1 MNYLLLLGGFALLIA
16 AGEVLVRGAAGM
28 ALKAKIP
35 PLVVGLT
42 VVSLGTSSP
51 ELFASL
57 QAALQG
63 DSEIA
68 VGNVLGSNI
77 ANLGLVL
84 GITALIFPIAV
95 DEDLVR
101 RDWPVMMIASA
112 LFFGLGFDGTLGWVD
127 GMVFIA
133 LLIAFTAYLIVQSR
147 RRRKADV
154 ITSNDPGLPREES
167 DEVDDY
173 GTYGSKP
180 YVLLFGLVALGCVG
194 LYYGSEWFV
203 EGAKQIAYDFGISKH
218 VVGVTVVAF
227 GTSVP
232 ELAASSVAAF
242 RKQTDISIGNL
253 IGSNIFNI
261 FCVLGVTASA
271 KSLNVGVNVIRFD
284 MLWMIGIAAIML
296 PLMVTGRRITR
307 GKGAILLA
315 IYVAYIYFL
324 VA

>member
-1 MNYLLLLGGFALLIA
+1 MNLLLLLGGFALLIA

-28 ALKAKIP
+28 ALKASIP

-112 LFFGLGFDGTLGWVD
+112 LFFALGYDGTLGLPD
-127 GMVFIA
+127 G
-133 LLIAFTAYLIVQSR
+133 IAFVLSLIGFMTYLVVQSR
-147 RRRKADV
+147 RRKKADV
-154 ITSNDPGLPREES
+154 LKSNDIGNQV
-167 DEVDDY
+167 EVDGY
-173 GTYGSKP
+173 GTYGQKS
-180 YVLLFGLVALGCVG
+180 YVLLLGLVALGCVG
-194 LYYGSEWFV
+194 LYFGSEWFV
-203 EGAKQIAYDFGISKH
+203 QGAVNIAYDLGISKH

-232 ELAASSVAAF
+232 ELAASAVAAY
-242 RKQTDISIGNL
+242 RQQTDISIGNL
-253 IGSNIFNI
+253 VGSNIFNI
-261 FCVLGVTASA
+261 FCVLGITATA
-271 KSLNVGVNVIRFD
+271 RPLNVGENVIQFD
-284 MLWMIGIAAIML
+284 MLWMLGIAAILL
-296 PLMVTGRRITR
+296 PLMVFGRKITR
-307 GKGAILLA
+307 WKGALLLA
-315 IYVAYIYFL
+315 IYVTYILTL
-324 VA
+324 VL

>member
-1 MNYLLLLGGFALLIA
+1 MNLLLLLGGFALLIA

-28 ALKAKIP
+28 ALKASIP

-63 DSEIA
+63 DSEVA

-112 LFFGLGFDGTLGWVD
+112 LFFALGYDGTLGLVD
-127 GMVFIA
+127 GIVFV
-133 LLIAFTAYLIVQSR
+133 LSLIGFITYLVVQSR
-147 RRRKADV
+147 KRKKSDV
-154 ITSNDPGLPREES
+154 LKNNDPENQ
-167 DEVDDY
+167 DEVDGY
-173 GTYGSKP
+173 GTYGQKS
-180 YVLLFGLVALGCVG
+180 YALLLGLVAMGCVG

-203 EGAKQIAYDFGISKH
+203 QGAVNIAYDVGISKH

-232 ELAASSVAAF
+232 ELAASAVAAY
-242 RKQTDISIGNL
+242 RQQTDISIGNL
-253 IGSNIFNI
+253 VGSNIFNI
-261 FCVLGVTASA
+261 FCVLGITATA
-271 KSLNVGVNVIRFD
+271 KPLTVGENVIQFD
-284 MLWMIGIAAIML
+284 MFWMLGIAAILL
-296 PLMVTGRRITR
+296 PLIVLGRKITR
-307 GKGAILLA
+307 WKGALLLA
-315 IYVAYIYFL
+315 IYVTYILTL
-324 VA
+324 VL

>member
-1 MNYLLLLGGFALLIA
+1 MNLLLLLGGFALLIA

-28 ALKAKIP
+28 ALKASIP

-112 LFFGLGFDGTLGWVD
+112 LFFALGYDGTLGLVD
-127 GMVFIA
+127 G
-133 LLIAFTAYLIVQSR
+133 IAFVLSLIGFMTYLVVQSR
-147 RRRKADV
+147 KRKKADV
-154 ITSNDPGLPREES
+154 LKSNDIENQ
-167 DEVDDY
+167 EVDGY
-173 GTYGSKP
+173 GTYGRKS
-180 YVLLFGLVALGCVG
+180 YALLLGLVALGCVG
-194 LYYGSEWFV
+194 LYFGSEWFV
-203 EGAKQIAYDFGISKH
+203 QGAVNIAYDLGISKH

-232 ELAASSVAAF
+232 ELAASAVAAY
-242 RKQTDISIGNL
+242 RQQTDISIGNL
-253 IGSNIFNI
+253 VGSNIFNI
-261 FCVLGVTASA
+261 FCVLGITATA
-271 KSLNVGVNVIRFD
+271 RPLNVGENVIQFD
-284 MLWMIGIAAIML
+284 MLWMLGIAAILL
-296 PLMVTGRRITR
+296 PLMVFGRKITR
-307 GKGAILLA
+307 WKGALLLA
-315 IYVAYIYFL
+315 IYVTYILTL
-324 VA
+324 VL

>member
-1 MNYLLLLGGFALLIA
+1 MNLLLLLGGFALLIA

-28 ALKAKIP
+28 ALKASIS

-63 DSEIA
+63 NSEIA

-112 LFFGLGFDGTLGWVD
+112 LFFALGYDGTLGLVD
-127 GMVFIA
+127 GIVFV
-133 LLIAFTAYLIVQSR
+133 LSLIGFMTYLVVQSR
-147 RRRKADV
+147 RRKKSDV
-154 ITSNDPGLPREES
+154 LKSNNPENQ
-167 DEVDDY
+167 DELDGY
-173 GTYGSKP
+173 GTYGQKS
-180 YVLLFGLVALGCVG
+180 YALLMGLVALGCVG

-203 EGAKQIAYDFGISKH
+203 QGAVNIASALGIDKH

-232 ELAASSVAAF
+232 ELAASAVAAY
-242 RKQTDISIGNL
+242 RQQTDISIGNL
-253 IGSNIFNI
+253 VGSNIFNI
-261 FCVLGVTASA
+261 FCVLGITATA
-271 KSLNVGVNVIRFD
+271 KPLTVGENVIQFD
-284 MLWMIGIAAIML
+284 MLWMLGIAAILL
-296 PLMVTGRRITR
+296 PLMVCGRKITR
-307 GKGAILLA
+307 WKGALLLA
-315 IYVAYIYFL
+315 IYVTYILTL
-324 VA
+324 VL